1 MQRPLEPFW
10 QRFKISNAYG
20 QLIALIFVPITV
32 LALSG
37 ALMVL
42 NEIYHS
48 SKAQQSSAASA
59 ILTRYLQTAKILY
72 KLSVDYPEQQQT
84 AHNILMTMR
93 NEPDL
98 LGSAIIDQ
106 HGQVVVSTANY
117 NASAWPTPD
126 SSDSHFG
133 PIKQANSSV
142 YGVRIH
148 NSQHASAWL
157 VVALDNRSYALAR
170 YRVLLALSVTGL
182 LTLMLLL
189 LCLNFYS
196 RRWIAPIYETR
207 LQLQRLQAES
217 LGQTFHAQGSG
228 ELALLQQDIAQL
240 LRRLNISFLELR
252 EHTEQTEDDLRK
264 TLDTLELQNITY
276 KQARDQA
283 VSANQAKSAF
293 LANISHELRTPLNS
307 IDGFITL
314 MLRRQQLSDENLMYL
329 QTIHKS
335 SAHLL
340 ALINDV
346 LDFSK
351 IDAGKLELEL
361 APFNLEEALFD
372 VMDMLSPLAADKGLD
387 MAMYFDRQLP
397 HSVYGDELRVKQVV
411 TNLLSNAIKFTP
423 EGDIILRT
431 RLEQLHGD
439 RITLY
444 CSIQDSGIGLS
455 GTDRKKLFASFQQ
468 GDTSVTRQYG
478 GTGLGLAISKQLVL
492 QMHGEIS
499 FEDNQERNPTEKGS
513 TFWFTAEFKI
523 HQQHP
528 EQLPALSDYH
538 ILSFIDH
545 HATANI
551 LHQYLDDYDCQHV
564 EASSILDLFS
574 RLRTFNQY
582 GDKGWVIVEH
592 SGDTESLLQE
602 IRNRYS
608 GNLAIYGYQMR
619 LDPSVLKLYHTV
631 ALHQPISRINL
642 LKIFNHDSNH
652 PSSEPFNGEGLHIL
666 AVDDHLP
673 NLIVLEA
680 LLSELNVKVSTA
692 LSGQMAL
699 DRLQQQI
706 DQNQPLYDLIFMDIQ
721 MPVMSGIETTQAI
734 RALEYAIERPTSIP
748 VIALTAHAMTEEKER
763 LLQAGFNDYV
773 TKPIQLE
780 QLVYI
785 LSTWTDINADKPPV
799 KSMMTVSPLSPTQ
812 VDPKILDWSKSVE
825 LSANKSDL
833 AKDLLQM
840 LVDSFDREQQEMQQ
854 LIEDEDFPQLE
865 HNLHRL
871 YGATRYVGT
880 PELQQVSGEFEQFVS
895 QLRKQKRSA
904 DPEFITQVEQRYA
917 LLLEAM
923 HRVQHAAKSYLSH

>member
-10 QRFKISNAYG
+10 KRFKISNAYG
-20 QLIALIFVPITV
+20 QLIALIFVPIMI
-32 LALSG
+32 LAVSG
-37 ALMVL
+37 AMIVL
-42 NEIYHS
+42 NEVYHS
-48 SKAQQSSAASA
+48 SKAQQASAASA
-59 ILTRYLQTAKILY
+59 ILTRYLQTAKILFT
-72 KLSVDYPEQQQT
+72 LSHQHPEQLTQAQT
-84 AHNILMTMR
+84 ILMAMR

-98 LGSAIIDQ
+98 LRSAIINEA
-106 HGQVVVSTANY
+106 GQVLLSTGGY
-117 NASAWPTPD
+117 TTSAWPTPPQHD
-126 SSDSHFG
+126 IRFG
-133 PIKQANSSV
+133 PIKQADSSIF
-142 YGVRIH
+142 GVKI
-148 NSQHASAWL
+148 SSTAQGSAWL
-157 VVALDNRSYALAR
+157 VIALDNRSYALTR
-170 YRVLLALSVTGL
+170 YRVLLALAVTGL
-182 LTLMLLL
+182 LTLLLLL

-196 RRWIAPIYETR
+196 RRWIAPIYEMR

-217 LGQTFHAQGSG
+217 LGQSFLTQGTG
-228 ELALLQQDIAQL
+228 ELALLQKDIAHL
-240 LRRLNISFLELR
+240 LSRLHLSFLELR

-283 VSANQAKSAF
+283 ISANQAKSVF

-351 IDAGKLELEL
+351 IDAGKLELAM

-372 VMDMLSPLAADKGLD
+372 VMDMLSPLAAEKGLD
-387 MAMYFDRQLP
+387 IAMYFDRQLP
-397 HSVYGDELRVKQVV
+397 YTVYGDELRVKQVV

-431 RLEQLHGD
+431 RLEQQQGK
-439 RITLY
+439 RVTLF

-455 GTDRKKLFASFQQ
+455 GTDRKRLFASFQQ

-492 QMHGEIS
+492 LMHGEIN

-513 TFWFTAEFKI
+513 TFWFSAEFEVE
-523 HQQHP
+523 QQHP
-528 EQLPALSDYH
+528 HQVPDLSAYH

-551 LHQYLDDYDCQHV
+551 LSQYLQDYDAQHV

-574 RLRTFNQY
+574 RLRSFDQY
-582 GDKGWVIVEH
+582 ADKGWVFVEH

-619 LDPSVLKLYHTV
+619 LDPQVLKQYRTV

-642 LKIFNHDSNH
+642 LKIFNDE
-652 PSSEPFNGEGLHIL
+652 PSTLSAEPFNGQGLHVL

-692 LSGQMAL
+692 ISGQMAL
-699 DRLQQQI
+699 DRLQQHI

-721 MPVMSGIETTQAI
+721 MPVMSGVETTQAI
-734 RALEYAIERPTSIP
+734 RALEYAIERPTSMP
-748 VIALTAHAMTEEKER
+748 VIALTAHAMADEKER

-780 QLVYI
+780 QLMNI
-785 LSTWTDINADKPPV
+785 LSAWTQVHAQVPQTAQLID
-799 KSMMTVSPLSPTQ
+799 VSPLHPTQ

-825 LSANKSDL
+825 LSANKADL

-840 LVDSFDREQQEMQQ
+840 LVDSFGREQQEIQQ
-854 LIEDEDFPQLE
+854 LIEVEDFPQLE

-904 DPEFITQVEQRYA
+904 DEAFIQQVEQRYA

-923 HRVQHAAKSYLSH
+923 QRVQHAAKSYLN

>member
-1 MQRPLEPFW
+1 MQRPSETFW

-20 QLIALIFVPITV
+20 QLIALIFVPITI
-32 LALSG
+32 LALTG
-37 ALMVL
+37 AIIVL

-48 SKAQQSSAASA
+48 SRAQQTSAASA
-59 ILTRYLQTAKILY
+59 ILTRYHQTAKIL
-72 KLSVDYPEQQQT
+72 LELTHQHPDQINT
-84 AHNILMTMR
+84 AKNILMYMR

-98 LGSAIIDQ
+98 VRSAI
-106 HGQVVVSTANY
+106 VSNTGEVII
-117 NASAWPTPD
+117 SAGLDVPD
-126 SSDSHFG
+126 SWPDPPENETRFG
-133 PIKQANSSV
+133 PIKQAGSS
-142 YGVRIH
+142 IFALQIQT
-148 NSQHASAWL
+148 SEAEPAWL
-157 VVALDNRSYALAR
+157 MIALDNRSYAITR
-170 YRVLLALSVTGL
+170 YRVLLALAVTGL
-182 LTLMLLL
+182 LTLLLLL

-196 RRWIAPIYETR
+196 RRWIAPIYEMR
-207 LQLQRLQAES
+207 LQLQRMNAES
-217 LGQTFHAQGSG
+217 LGRPFQTQSSG
-228 ELALLQQDIAQL
+228 ELALLQKDIARL

-283 VSANQAKSAF
+283 ISANQAKSVF

-307 IDGFITL
+307 IDGFINL
-314 MLRRQQLSDENLMYL
+314 MLRRQQLNDENLMYL

-351 IDAGKLELEL
+351 IDAGKLELEV
-361 APFNLEEALFD
+361 APFNLEEAIYD
-372 VMDMLSPLAADKGLD
+372 VMDMMSPLASEKGLD
-387 MAMYFDRQLP
+387 MAMYFDKQLP
-397 HSVYGDELRVKQVV
+397 YIVYGDVLRFKQIV
-411 TNLLSNAIKFTP
+411 TNLMSNAIKFTP

-431 RLEQLHGD
+431 RLEQQHLNTV
-439 RITLY
+439 TLY
-444 CSIQDSGIGLS
+444 CSVQDSGIGLS

-478 GTGLGLAISKQLVL
+478 GTGLGLAISRQLAHM
-492 QMHGEIS
+492 MHGEIN

-513 TFWFTAEFKI
+513 TFWFTAEFEI
-523 HQQHP
+523 EQERP
-528 EQLPALSDYH
+528 EQEPNLSSYH
-538 ILSFIDH
+538 VLSFIDH

-551 LHQYLDDYDCQHV
+551 LKQYLEDYDAAHI
-564 EASSILDLFS
+564 EATSILDLFS
-574 RLRTFNQY
+574 RLRTFNHY
-582 GDKGWVIVEH
+582 GDKGWVFVEH

-602 IRNRYS
+602 IRNRYT

-619 LDPSVLKLYHTV
+619 LDPNVLKQYHTI

-642 LKIFNHDSNH
+642 LKIFNSEQ
-652 PSSEPFNGEGLHIL
+652 PATFIEPFNGNGLHVL

-680 LLSELNVKVSTA
+680 LLNELNVKVSTA

-699 DRLQQQI
+699 DRLHARI
-706 DQNQPLYDLIFMDIQ
+706 DQNQPLFDLIFMDIQ

-734 RALEYAIERPTSIP
+734 RALEYAMERPTVLP
-748 VIALTAHAMTEEKER
+748 VIALTAHAMADEKEH
-763 LLQAGFNDYV
+763 LLKAGFNDYV

-780 QLVYI
+780 QLINI
-785 LSTWTDINADKPPV
+785 LTTWTDIRSTHSNQNELLDITPV
-799 KSMMTVSPLSPTQ
+799 HPTQ
-812 VDPKILDWSKSVE
+812 VDRQILDWKQSVE
-825 LSANKSDL
+825 LSANKEDL
-833 AKDLLQM
+833 AKDLLKM
-840 LVDSFDREQQEMQQ
+840 LIDSFSREQEEMQQ

-880 PELQQVSGEFEQFVS
+880 PELQQVSGDFEQFVS
-895 QLRKQKRSA
+895 QLRKQKRVA
-904 DPEFITQVEQRYA
+904 DTQFIEQVHQRYIF
-917 LLLEAM
+917 LLEAM
-923 HRVQHAAKSYLSH
+923 QRVEHAAKSYLS